1 MARRGREGRLI
12 ADVERACAQDTFDQ
26 AVAENQAEFDMD
38 VDEAVRSAVE
48 EFQAQHVDLTDVLR
62 VAPCRRN
69 RKATWLTWIELE
81 RDLQAGSEANA
92 RADRMRDLH
101 REIRIST
108 SKEEDVLQLTQAD
121 ALAKLLAFWKA
132 FRGQEVGMVH
142 PLLELSS
149 VLLVHA
155 INKETFC
162 KMEGPAMTLQ
172 FLRQDCVDA
181 EGLVQGMHV
190 VATACRHH
198 EKNKAAFMEGGIAD
212 AIVEALRRRPCAE
225 DGILRATCAA
235 LKAITS
241 ADDESALTSDSF
253 KFAREL
259 AQADVHVHLLRC
271 MASERV
277 EDVGSRRMELLCDS
291 LRRVCVNEEICKATV
306 EEQDVLA
313 IVLPMLRENADE
325 VGLVVAC
332 LKLLRQLA
340 GSDPVKARLVQNH
353 VLELLQALLAGHA
366 AHANL
371 VECAVGLLAVLCLR
385 NPETAS
391 MAAKEDTAGTVVEI
405 MELHAK
411 NGRVQRSCCMAVRN
425 MVARN
430 EGSRALWLES
440 GIEPMLRKAKIGHP
454 HLCEDVGSA
463 ALRDL
468 GFDDYNAA

>member
-1 MARRGREGRLI
+1 MAMRTSAI
-12 ADVERACAQDTFDQ
+12 TQDTFDQ
-26 AVAENQAEFDMD
+26 AVLENQAEFDMD

-69 RKATWLTWIELE
+69 RKAIWLTWIELE

-92 RADRMRDLH
+92 RADRMRELH
-101 REIRIST
+101 REIRSST

-121 ALAKLLAFWKA
+121 AVPKLLAFWKA
-132 FRGQEVGMVH
+132 CRGQEEGMVH

-162 KMEGPAMTLQ
+162 KMDGPAMTLQ
-172 FLRQDCVDA
+172 FLRQDCVDV

-198 EKNKAAFMEGGIAD
+198 EKNKAAFMDGGIAD
-212 AIVEALRRRPCAE
+212 AIVEALRRRPCAD

-253 KFAREL
+253 KFARNWPKPT
-259 AQADVHVHLLRC
+259 
-271 MASERV
+271 
-277 EDVGSRRMELLCDS
+277 RMELLCDS

-313 IVLPMLRENADE
+313 IVLPMLRKNADE
-325 VGLVVAC
+325 VELVVAC

-340 GSDPVKARLVQNH
+340 GSDLVKARLVQNH

-371 VECAVGLLAVLCLR
+371 MECAVGLLAVLCLR

-391 MAAKEDTAGTVVEI
+391 MAATTDTAGTVVEI

-411 NGRVQRSCCMAVRN
+411 NGRAAKEGALARAYLSSTATVRPEN
-425 MVARN
+425 ACARLQP
-430 EGSRALWLES
+430 SS
-440 GIEPMLRKAKIGHP
+440 QP
-454 HLCEDVGSA
+454 
-463 ALRDL
+463 
-468 GFDDYNAA
+468 